1 MALVGQLEVDTP
13 ADKVAEI
20 KAKRLVYTLR
30 HVHSEVLLIMPAQ
43 TLGEV
48 QVKKPSDKL
57 CDVKALTVVDVLAY
71 MLAKKRER
79 LAASPGE
86 MWMLRHWLRCW
97 LTG

>member
-1 MALVGQLEVDTP
+1 MATVGQLEVDTP
-13 ADKVAEI
+13 ADKVSEI
-20 KAKRLVYTLR
+20 KAKRLVYSLR
-30 HVHSEVLLIMPAQ
+30 HVHSEALLIMPAQ

-57 CDVKALTVVDVLAY
+57 CDVKALVDVLAY